1 VFGGVREFSIIDN
14 RGLDALSAAYIQSL
28 KSSCTGEFTSSLTP
42 VETLEDLAMRVGDA
56 SCRNGDRA
64 TYFRH
69 VYYINKARIF
79 TIFIH
84 EGDDTNN
91 EQATKARDSIAAV
104 IRRVAGS

>member
-1 VFGGVREFSIIDN
+1 V
-14 RGLDALSAAYIQSL
+14 
-28 KSSCTGEFTSSLTP
+28 
-42 VETLEDLAMRVGDA
+42 
-56 SCRNGDRA
+56 NG
-64 TYFRH
+64 
-69 VYYINKARIF
+69 NRIF